1 MQKNDLD
8 MDMIE
13 EKSIIY
19 SENIS
24 KIEDPELFKKVHF
37 EDEPS
42 GHGVVSLKTFSLGK
56 KIQNSPTIRMGS
68 DPQRKAELKLIES

>member
-1 MQKNDLD
+1 MRKNDLD

-24 KIEDPELFKKVHF
+24 KIEDADLFKKVNF
-37 EDEPS
+37 
-42 GHGVVSLKTFSLGK
+42 
-56 KIQNSPTIRMGS
+56 
-68 DPQRKAELKLIES
+68 